1 MNKWDKRVALG
12 AKRMDQIRPGWVDK
26 INLDTLNQRFADH
39 CVMGQTGGYWSVPSE
54 DRPNSEG
61 FGLDYKDDF
70 TGNWVLLTDAWKRL
84 IIARRN
90 GAAVASE
97 ADSGAVEVS
106 QEGLNKALDVIRS
119 IHENTHT
126 YVPELT
132 PQGALMTLL
141 MDLGIRIKVV

>member
-26 INLDTLNQRFADH
+26 VDLDTLNQRVATH
-39 CVMGQTGGYWSVPSE
+39 CVMGQTGGYWSVPME

-61 FGLDYKDDF
+61 FGLDYRDD
-70 TGNWVLLTDAWKRL
+70 TTSNWVLLTEAWKRL

-90 GAAVASE
+90 STAVASE

-106 QEGLNKALDVIRS
+106 QEGLDKALDVIRS
-119 IHENTHT
+119 IHENTDT

>member
-26 INLDTLNQRFADH
+26 VDLDTLNQRFADR

-54 DRPNSEG
+54 DRPNEEG

-70 TGNWVLLTDAWKRL
+70 ITNWVLLTDAWKRL

-90 GAAVASE
+90 STAVASE

-106 QEGLNKALDVIRS
+106 QEGLDKALAHITSVA
-119 IHENTHT
+119 ENADTF
-126 YVPELT
+126 VPELT
-132 PQGALMTLL
+132 PQGALMHIL